1 MMDSDYYFVKP
12 SNVNKDE
19 LILIDAEAHHIQN
32 VIRKHEGDSIMAVN
46 GDGVAYKTVIENIQ
60 ENSVLCSIV
69 NTIEGLNEP
78 SFKLTLG
85 IGLLKSSHLEDSLN
99 SCIQLGISELIPLIC
114 NRSIKKNINL
124 QRFEAI
130 SMTAMKQSGRCT
142 RTLIHQPVSIEDLL
156 TMTAG
161 YQLKLISMLGESP
174 PLLYNLMRKMN
185 GEKFENGVILV
196 GPEGDFTEEE
206 ITFVL
211 ENGFKPVSL
220 GKRRL
225 RSETA
230 ASAAVSII
238 MSHFEEGDMRYDLN

>member
-1 MMDSDYYFVKP
+1 MDTDYFFVEP
-12 SNVNKDE
+12 SNVTEDE
-19 LILIDAEAHHIQN
+19 LTLIDAEAHHIQN
-32 VIRKHEGDSIMAVN
+32 VIRKQEGDSIMAVN
-46 GDGVAYKTVIENIQ
+46 GNGVAYKTVIENIQ

-78 SFKLTLG
+78 SFKLALG

-99 SCIQLGISELIPLIC
+99 RCIQLGISELIPLIC

-124 QRFEAI
+124 RRFEAI

-142 RTLIHQPVSIEDLL
+142 RTVVHQPVDIEELL

-161 YQLKLISMLGESP
+161 FQLKLISMLGDSL
-174 PLLYNLMRKMN
+174 PLLYNVMKEMN
-185 GEKFENGVILV
+185 GEKFKSGVILV

-206 ITFVL
+206 TTVVL
-211 ENGFKPVSL
+211 EGGFKPVSL

-225 RSETA
+225 RAETA

-238 MSHFEEGDMRYDLN
+238 MSHFEEGDVRHDLN

>member
-1 MMDSDYYFVKP
+1 MDSDYFFVDP

-19 LILIDAEAHHIQN
+19 LVLIDAEAHHIQN

-78 SFKLTLG
+78 SFKLALG

-99 SCIQLGISELIPLIC
+99 NCVQLGISELIPLIC
-114 NRSIKKNINL
+114 DRSIKKNINVKRL
-124 QRFEAI
+124 ESI

-142 RTLIHQPVSIEDLL
+142 RTLIHQPVSIEELL
-156 TMTAG
+156 KMTAS
-161 YQLKLISMLGESP
+161 YQLKLISMIGDSL
-174 PLLYNLMRKMN
+174 PLLYNVMGEVN
-185 GEKFENGVILV
+185 GEKFKNGVILV
-196 GPEGDFTEEE
+196 GPEGDFTDEE
-206 ITFVL
+206 TALAV
-211 ENGFKPVSL
+211 ENGFNPVSL

-238 MSHFEEGDMRYDLN
+238 MSHFEEGELRNGLN

>member
-156 TMTAG
+156 TMTAD

>member
-1 MMDSDYYFVKP
+1 MDSDYFFVEP
-12 SNVNKDE
+12 SNVTEHE
-19 LILIDAEAHHIQN
+19 LTLIDAEAHHIQN
-32 VIRKHEGDSIMAVN
+32 VIRKHEGDSIIAVN

-60 ENSVLCSIV
+60 KNSVLCSIV

-99 SCIQLGISELIPLIC
+99 SCIQLGIAEMIPLIC

-124 QRFEAI
+124 QRFEVI
-130 SMTAMKQSGRCT
+130 SMTAMKQSGRCA
-142 RTLIHQPVSIEDLL
+142 RTVIRQPVDIEELL

-161 YQLKLISMLGESP
+161 YQLKFISMLGESL
-174 PLLYNLMRKMN
+174 PLLYNVMSKMN
-185 GEKFENGVILV
+185 GEKYKNGVILV
-196 GPEGDFTEEE
+196 GPEGDFTKKE
-206 ITFVL
+206 IAYVL
-211 ENGFKPVSL
+211 ENGFIPVSL

-238 MSHFEEGDMRYDLN
+238 MSHFEEGDIRYDLN

>member
-1 MMDSDYYFVKP
+1 MMDSDYFFVEP
-12 SNVNKDE
+12 SNVTEDE
-19 LILIDAEAHHIQN
+19 LTLINAEAHHVQN

-46 GDGVAYKTVIENIQ
+46 GIGVAYKSVIENIQ

-69 NTIEGLNEP
+69 KTIEGLNEP
-78 SFKLTLG
+78 SFKLALG

-99 SCIQLGISELIPLIC
+99 SCVQLGISELMPLLC
-114 NRSIKKNINL
+114 YRSVKKNINL
-124 QRFEAI
+124 TRFKTI

-142 RTLIHQPVSIEDLL
+142 RTVIHQPLGIEELLSITGD
-156 TMTAG
+156 
-161 YQLKLISMLGESP
+161 YQLKLIAMLGDSP
-174 PLLYNLMRKMN
+174 PLLHNVMGEMN
-185 GEKFENGVILV
+185 GKKYDNGVILV

-206 ITFVL
+206 ITRIL